1 MYITTLSWIMIG
13 SILLQKFQPTEAL
26 KSLGAIYGLMNMIVE
41 KMDKIQVENRQKNI
55 KIPQLSSASDFNI
68 DWVERVEEK
77 LDYMESQRFGEER
90 NREMRPLVANFLK
103 SLPETEKLMEKV
115 EKKTSEQRRQ
125 FEELIQLKEDW
136 KSNWVRM
143 TLERLNHLENMGP
156 KESLDEEVQK
166 EVQDHFK
173 ANYNNLLNTLQ
184 NKMETDEKE
193 IAEQKEEMER
203 LKENMK
209 QETQKFLVVIFI
221 VFMSLGISI
230 YAIITVFM
238 NQFQKPRCPV

>member
-13 SILLQKFQPTEAL
+13 TILLQKFQPTEAL

-77 LDYMESQRFGEER
+77 LDYMESLRFGEER
-90 NREMRPLVANFLK
+90 SKEMRPLVAKFVK

-125 FEELIQLKEDW
+125 FEELIQMKEDW
-136 KSNWVRM
+136 KANWVRI
-143 TLERLNHLENMGP
+143 TWERLNHLENMGP
-156 KESLDEEVQK
+156 KESLEEEVQK

-209 QETQKFLVVIFI
+209 EVTQKFLVFN
-221 VFMSLGISI
+221 FMIGVSLAMSI
-230 YAIITVFM
+230 YAIIIVFM
-238 NQFQKPRCPV
+238 NQIQKARCPV